1 MRNVDIDQLQR
12 KLMTAARS
20 HPPSDSVPYA
30 FEQRVMARLR
40 AAQAS
45 GAGRAWAAVFW
56 RAAAP
61 GGIIAILLGLWT
73 LTSTSGGNRTD
84 SLDAD
89 LETTL
94 CAAMDRSPESW

>member
-1 MRNVDIDQLQR
+1 MDIDQLQR

-20 HPPSDSVPYA
+20 QPPSESVPYA

-40 AAQAS
+40 AAHAS
-45 GAGRAWAAVFW
+45 GPGRAWAAVFW

-73 LTSTSGGNRTD
+73 LTSASGNGWSD
-84 SLDAD
+84 SLDVD
-89 LETTL
+89 LETTV